1 MNIGFVSLGCSKNLV
16 DSENIMGLIKAQGY
30 SIVSDPSIADYLFVN
45 TCGFINS
52 AKEESISTIL
62 EMAQYKEDR
71 CKKLFV
77 LGCLAQR
84 YKEQLVSEL
93 PEVDRFITIDE
104 YPHLPTILRREMNK
118 EFISCDYKRVIS
130 TKPWTAYL
138 KIAEGCSNR
147 CSFCAIP
154 LIRHDYR
161 SFDFDE
167 IIAEAHFLQTVG
179 VKEVNIIA
187 QDTTRYGI
195 ELYGKSRLLDI
206 LEELNKMDFKWIRVL
221 YMYPDEITEDLIIGM
236 SKLDRVLPY
245 FDIPVQYGNDRM
257 LKLMNRRGSI
267 EHIKDMISLIKR
279 VYDKPT
285 LRTTMI
291 VGFPQ
296 ETEEDFNDLIEFVK
310 DVRWDRLG
318 AFAYSIEE
326 DTKAYDMEPKV
337 SEDVAQSRLKTL
349 MDIQEKIAHENSMNL
364 VGEVMEVL
372 IESVDGLTNMYRGR
386 SRFSAPDGIDGI
398 VSFKSNNAYKLGEFV
413 KVRIIDAN
421 NHDLIAQEV

>member
-30 SIVSDPSIADYLFVN
+30 SIVSDPSKADYLFVN

-167 IIAEAHFLQTVG
+167 IIAESKFLQSVG
-179 VKEVNIIA
+179 VKEVNVIA

-195 ELYGKSRLLDI
+195 ELYGRSRLLDI
-206 LEELNKMDFKWIRVL
+206 LEELNKMDFQWIRVL
-221 YMYPDEITEDLIIGM
+221 YMYPDEITEELIVGM
-236 SKLDRVLPY
+236 SKLNKVLPY

-267 EHIKDMISLIKR
+267 EHIKDMISLIKK

-318 AFAYSIEE
+318 AFTYSIEE

-337 SEDVAQSRLKTL
+337 EEDMAQSRLKIL
-349 MDIQEKIAHENSMNL
+349 MDVQEKIAHENSMNL

-386 SRFSAPDGIDGI
+386 SRFSAPDGVDGI
-398 VSFKSNNAYKLGEFV
+398 VTFKSNNSYKLGEFV
-413 KVRIIDAN
+413 KVKIIDAN